1 MHAPATTV
9 STRPATTPVFLAGS
23 KQACPKGC
31 SNVAR
36 PEEVP
41 SGSYFVR
48 FDPVKHERWKYTLDE
63 RPWHVA
69 LMGEAG
75 RANHNS
81 SHSSIDQAVR
91 KAQMLQRRMAS

>member
-1 MHAPATTV
+1 MHTSALAVDRRNVTLV
-9 STRPATTPVFLAGS
+9 LLAGS

-31 SNVAR
+31 SNVLR
-36 PEEVP
+36 TEQVP

-48 FDPVKHERWKYTLDE
+48 YDPVQHERWEYKLSE

-75 RANHNS
+75 KSNHNS
-81 SHSSIDQAVR
+81 SFSSIEKAVR